1 MTDWFDTFFD
11 ALAHDVWDGL
21 VPDDASDQEAEWL
34 AARLGLAEAH
44 DLALLDVPSGR
55 GRLATRIAAHGH
67 DVVAI
72 DFAVAAVDPLAA
84 SAPPR
89 VTARLGDMRDLAA
102 VLPEPTTF
110 DGAWCM
116 GNSFGYLD
124 VAATNRFLAGVARVL
139 RPGAHFL
146 IDVATAAE
154 SILPHLDTGDAGDP
168 ERHEVG
174 DVSLTN
180 SHRYDAP
187 TSTLV
192 THMVLERGTERAER
206 VARHRVMTCREVVDA
221 LGRAGFALER
231 IDGDLD
237 GRPFALG
244 APRCLVS
251 AVRFADAPARATTSA
266 GGA

>member
-21 VPDDASDQEAEWL
+21 VSDDASDHEAEWL
-34 AARLGLAEAH
+34 AARLGLAQVH
-44 DLALLDVPSGR
+44 DLVLLDVPSGR
-55 GRLATRIAAHGH
+55 GRLATRIAARGH
-67 DVVAI
+67 DVVAV
-72 DFAVAAVDPLAA
+72 DFAVAAVEPLAA
-84 SAPPR
+84 NPPPR

-102 VLPEPTTF
+102 VLPGPTAF

-124 VAATNRFLAGVARVL
+124 ATATDRFLAGVARVL
-139 RPGAHFL
+139 RPGSHFL

-154 SILPHLDTGDAGDP
+154 SMLPHLDTGDISERGDP

-180 SHRYDAP
+180 SHRYDAR

-192 THMVLERGTERAER
+192 THMVLEHGRERAER
-206 VARHRVMTCREVVDA
+206 VVRHRVMTCREVVDA
-221 LGRAGFALER
+221 LARAGFALER

-251 AVRFADAPARATTSA
+251 AVRVDDASRSA
-266 GGA
+266 GRA